1 MKARQRIKLF
11 IILGVEFVAIAV
23 MLLLIFFAG
32 KQVYT
37 VEFDLNGGTLISG
50 DLVQKVTQGHNA
62 NAPTAMKEG
71 CYFLKWS
78 GSYNKVTKDVVVK
91 AIWEY
96 ETSAGIDYNVGKN
109 SNYCTI
115 SGSFEGIQGDIYIG
129 SYKDDYAVLG
139 IEEKAF
145 SGRDGITSVYLLDG
159 IITIGAGAFEDC
171 TSMES
176 IEMPATTVSM
186 GEGVF
191 AGCES
196 LKSITLPADLKTLG
210 DKAFEGCTALETVV
224 FPEGIK
230 TIGANAFAGCTS
242 LKEVILPESVE
253 TIEDGAFA
261 GCTALETVTVYAT
274 TKNIGSAVLDN
285 ATVKITVYS
294 YDETQI
300 TLPETWAADWNLANA
315 TFEWEYL
322 EEPVEETEDL
332 DESNEGKKK

>member
-11 IILGVEFVAIAV
+11 IILGVEFIAIAV

-37 VEFDLNGGTLISG
+37 VEFDLNGGTLLSG

-62 NAPTAMKEG
+62 TAPTATKEG

-78 GSYNKVTKDVVVK
+78 GSYNKVTKDVYVK

-96 ETSAGIDYNVGKN
+96 ETSPGIDYNIGKS

-115 SGSFEGIQGDIYIG
+115 SGSFEDIQGDVYIG
-129 SYKDDYAVLG
+129 AYKGDYKVLG
-139 IEEKAF
+139 IDGEAF
-145 SGRDGITSVYLLDG
+145 KDRDGITSIHLLDG
-159 IITIGAGAFEDC
+159 ILTIGEGAFAGC
-171 TSMES
+171 TSLES

-186 GEGVF
+186 GTGVF

-196 LKSITLPADLKTLG
+196 LKSIKLPADLKTLG
-210 DKAFEGCTALETVV
+210 DNAFEGCTSLEKVV
-224 FPEGIK
+224 LPEGLK

-261 GCTALETVTVYAT
+261 GCTALEEATVYAT
-274 TKNIGSAVLDN
+274 TENIGSGVFDVS
-285 ATVKITVYS
+285 TVKITIYS
-294 YDETQI
+294 YDETQRE
-300 TLPETWAADWNLANA
+300 LPETWAADWNLANA

-322 EEPVEETEDL
+322 ENPEEDLEESDEET
-332 DESNEGKKK
+332 NK